1 MPDAHPLKNRIKVL
15 RAERDWTQ
23 AELAARV
30 EVTRK
35 TINTVEGSV
44 YVPST
49 VLALR
54 IARAFSVSVEEVFW
68 LDEAG

>member
-1 MPDAHPLKNRIKVL
+1 MPDASPLKNRIKVL

-30 EVTRK
+30 GVTRK
-35 TINTVEGSV
+35 TINTVERAV

-49 VLALR
+49 ILALR
-54 IARAFSVSVEEVFW
+54 IARAFDVHVEQVFW
-68 LDEAG
+68 LEEE